1 MIALFLPLMAA
12 LALTAIPAT
21 VAAEPAGGGTIS
33 ALRANGAHVVE
44 LGARG
49 GLDGYLVEPA
59 GGDPYSL
66 YLTPDGHAIAG
77 LLYGP
82 DGGLITS
89 DQIAAAR
96 QADRMESFGRSAFDG
111 AETPKAGDG
120 GRQSGSPESDGG
132 AAVHMAHASEAVA
145 ADPDAQALFGR
156 STAAFGFTLGEAGP
170 PVVLFGDPACRW
182 SRSAAVRLGRTALAG
197 RFRLHVIPVGLL
209 GAASARKA
217 AAIASAS
224 DPARAWF
231 DGAVPAASPEG
242 ARRIAR
248 NNALFDAWGGT
259 AVPLIAWRDARG
271 RIERRVGAI
280 DDLDSWLRELTR

>member
-12 LALTAIPAT
+12 LASTAIPAT
-21 VAAEPAGGGTIS
+21 VAAEPAGGGTVS

-66 YLTPDGHAIAG
+66 YLTPDGHAVAG

-82 DGGLITS
+82 DGGLITG

-96 QADRMESFGRSAFDG
+96 EID
-111 AETPKAGDG
+111 PG
-120 GRQSGSPESDGG
+120 GRQSGFPTSDGG
-132 AAVHMAHASEAVA
+132 EAVHMTHASEAVVA
-145 ADPDAQALFGR
+145 GPDAETLFGR

-259 AVPLIAWRDARG
+259 AVPLIAWRDAQG

>member
-1 MIALFLPLMAA
+1 MIRTALLLLAVVLTPAA
-12 LALTAIPAT
+12 TAD
-21 VAAEPAGGGTIS
+21 AGDPSATIS
-33 ALRANGAHVVE
+33 ALRANGARVVE
-44 LGARG
+44 LGAQG
-49 GLDGYLVEPA
+49 GLDGYLVEPP

-66 YLTPDGHAIAG
+66 YLTPDDHAVAG

-82 DGGLITS
+82 DGNLVTG

-96 QADRMESFGRSAFDG
+96 EID
-111 AETPKAGDG
+111 PG
-120 GRQSGSPESDGG
+120 GRQSGFPESDGG
-132 AAVHMAHASEAVA
+132 AAVHAAVHMAHASEGA
-145 ADPDAQALFGR
+145 AIAPDAQALFQR

-170 PVVLFGDPACRW
+170 LAVLFGDPSCRW
-182 SRSAAVRLGRTALAG
+182 SRSAAARLGRPALAG

-217 AAIASAS
+217 AAIASAP
-224 DPARAWF
+224 DPAQAWF

-271 RIERRVGAI
+271 RIERRVGDT
-280 DDLDSWLRELTR
+280 DDLDAWLEELFR